1 VPSVVFGS
9 AARAELIEARDWYSA
24 RDAEPAVRF
33 AAEVERVVDRI
44 AAAPQH
50 FPVVYRDVCRAR
62 CRRFPY
68 ALFFRVIDETVHVI
82 ACFHSRRDPRQWQR
96 RS

>member
-1 VPSVVFGS
+1 LLRRHSIS
-9 AARAELIEARDWYSA
+9 LLST
-24 RDAEPAVRF
+24 
-33 AAEVERVVDRI
+33 
-44 AAAPQH
+44 
-50 FPVVYRDVCRAR
+50 RDVRRAR